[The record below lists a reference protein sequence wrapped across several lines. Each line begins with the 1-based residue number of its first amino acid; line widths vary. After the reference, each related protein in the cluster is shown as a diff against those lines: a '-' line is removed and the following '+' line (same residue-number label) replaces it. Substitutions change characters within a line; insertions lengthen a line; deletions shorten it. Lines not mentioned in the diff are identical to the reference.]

1 MSVGISKVG
10 GKENKVTQQRNW
22 ENFKGKHDELKRK
35 RVDLRLELKE
45 KEVSIQE
52 KVYICL

>member
-10 GKENKVTQQRNW
+10 CKENKVTQQRNW
-22 ENFKGKHDELKRK
+22 VNFKGKHDELKRK

-45 KEVSIQE
+45 KEVGIQE
-52 KVYICL
+52 KVYLCL

>member
-10 GKENKVTQQRNW
+10 GKENKVIQQRNW
-22 ENFKGKHDELKRK
+22 VNFKGKHDELKIK

-45 KEVSIQE
+45 KEVGIQ
-52 KVYICL
+52 